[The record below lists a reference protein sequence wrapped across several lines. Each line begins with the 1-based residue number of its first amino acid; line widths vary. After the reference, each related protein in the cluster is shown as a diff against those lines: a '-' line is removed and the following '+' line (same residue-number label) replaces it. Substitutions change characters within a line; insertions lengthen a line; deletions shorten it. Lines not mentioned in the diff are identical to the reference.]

1 MTNKLTWYGH
11 ATLGLETGAHKLIID
26 PFFTGNPAAPIAPE
40 AVEADFILVS
50 HGHGD
55 HVGDTV
61 SIAKRTGATV
71 ISNFE
76 IASWFEGQ
84 GVEKT
89 HGQHLGGGYTHPFGY
104 LKLTLALHGSALPD
118 GSNGG
123 NPAGF
128 LLTTL
133 DEKKIY
139 LAGMVWFAICLG
151 LLVLTQDGRV
161 AKQLIGQDSEIEKE
175 YLVRVDGSLS
185 TDGMRRL
192 QHGLTLDGV
201 QLRPAGVTWQNE
213 HQLRF
218 VLREGR
224 KRQIRRMCEMVGLM
238 VTGLKRVR
246 SGNVMLGG
254 LPMGKWRYLRPDE
267 RF

>member
-11 ATLGLETGAHKLIID
+11 ATLGLETGGHKLIID
-26 PFFTGNPAAPIAPE
+26 PFFTGNPAAPIAAE

-76 IASWFEGQ
+76 IASWFEGK
-84 GVEKT
+84 GLKKT
-89 HGQHLGGGYTHPFGY
+89 HGQHLGGGHTHPFGY

-128 LLTTL
+128 LLTTN
-133 DEKKIY
+133 DAKKIY
-139 LAGMVWFAICLG
+139 FAQDTG
-151 LLVLTQDGRV
+151 LFGDM
-161 AKQLIGQDSEIEKE
+161 KLIGEEGLDLAVIPIGDNYTMGPDDALRAVKLLEPKVVIPIHYNTWDLLAQDANAWAERVHKE
-175 YLVRVDGSLS
+175 TKTKAVILKPGESYSL
-185 TDGMRRL
+185 
-192 QHGLTLDGV
+192 
-201 QLRPAGVTWQNE
+201 
-213 HQLRF
+213 
-218 VLREGR
+218 
-224 KRQIRRMCEMVGLM
+224 
-238 VTGLKRVR
+238 
-246 SGNVMLGG
+246 
-254 LPMGKWRYLRPDE
+254 
-267 RF
+267 